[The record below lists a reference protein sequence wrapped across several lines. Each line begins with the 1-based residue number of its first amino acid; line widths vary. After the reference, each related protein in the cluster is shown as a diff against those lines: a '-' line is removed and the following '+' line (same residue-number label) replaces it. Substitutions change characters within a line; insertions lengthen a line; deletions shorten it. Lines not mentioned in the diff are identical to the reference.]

1 MAVSYAFAV
10 GNVRAKEGNL
20 LRKQDIEQL
29 LAMKTVS
36 DALSY
41 VRDKGFADTDT
52 PLSATDILKAEEQKL
67 WEYVASISPDYS
79 VFRPFI
85 INNDCQNMKAVLKA
99 AAAGRDFE
107 NLIVSPVTIPVSDIE
122 KAVQTKEFG
131 ILPEFLRDAAKE
143 AFDALIGIA
152 DPQLCDALLD
162 AAFMKERLALADK
175 VRIPMLA
182 ELVKTS
188 VFYANMKAAIRSARA
203 RKSAAFME
211 KCLIDTEEVSAKR
224 LVSAASKD
232 TDEVLTVLEGVSRYN
247 GKAAVEAFRQA
258 PCEFEKFVD
267 NLLMKTVMKA
277 KYVAVGAEPLIAYL
291 QAKLAE
297 IQAVR
302 IVVNGI
308 QVGETSENT
317 REMLRELYG

>member
-29 LAMKTVS
+29 LAMKTVAE
-36 DALSY
+36 ALSY
-41 VRDKGFADTDT
+41 VRDKGFADADT
-52 PLSATDILKAEEQKL
+52 PLSVTDVLKAEEQKL
-67 WEYVASISPDYS
+67 WEYVASIAPDYS

-99 AAAGRDFE
+99 AASGRSFAE
-107 NLIVSPVTIPVSDIE
+107 LVVSPVTIAVSDIE
-122 KAVQTKEFG
+122 KAVQNKEFG
-131 ILPEFLRDAAKE
+131 ILPEFLREAAKE
-143 AFDALIGIA
+143 AFEALIGMG

-162 AAFMKERLALADK
+162 AAFMKEKLILSADIK
-175 VRIPMLA
+175 LPMLA
-182 ELVKTS
+182 ELVKTT
-188 VFYANMKAAIRSARA
+188 VFYANMKAALRCARA
-203 RKSAAFME
+203 KKSVAFME
-211 KCLIDTEEVSAKR
+211 KCLVDTEDVSAKR
-224 LVSAASKD
+224 LISAATKG
-232 TDEVLTVLEGVSRYN
+232 TDEVLTVLEGASRYS
-247 GKAAVEAFRQA
+247 GKAAAEAFRSA

-302 IVVNGI
+302 IVINGI
-308 QVGETSENT
+308 ATGETSENT

>member
-1 MAVSYAFAV
+1 MAVSYAYAV

-29 LAMKTVS
+29 LAMKTVGA
-36 DALSY
+36 ALSY
-41 VRDKGFADTDT
+41 VRDKGFADADT
-52 PLSATDILKAEEQKL
+52 PLSAADILKAEEQKL

-85 INNDCQNMKAVLKA
+85 INNDCQNMKAVLKSA
-99 AAAGRDFE
+99 AVGRDFRE
-107 NLIVSPVTIPVSDIE
+107 LVVSPVTIPVSEIE
-122 KAVQTKEFG
+122 KAVQTKDFSA
-131 ILPEFLRDAAKE
+131 LPEFIKESAKAAY
-143 AFDALIGIA
+143 DALIGMG

-162 AAFMKERLALADK
+162 AAFMKEKLSLCADVK
-175 VRIPMLA
+175 IPMLTD
-182 ELVKTS
+182 LVKTT
-188 VFYANMKAAIRSARA
+188 VFYANFKAAIRCARA
-203 RKSAAFME
+203 GKSVAFME
-211 KCLIDTEEVSAKR
+211 KCLIDTETVSAKR
-224 LVSAASKD
+224 LISAAAKG
-232 TDEVLTVLEGVSRYN
+232 TEELLTVLEGASRYS
-247 GKAAVEAFRQA
+247 GKAAAEAFRES

-302 IVVNGI
+302 IVINGI
-308 QVGETSENT
+308 ATGETSENT